1 MFALTLQLH
10 HLTTLSFHCLWSY
23 NFTAQ

>member
-10 HLTTLSFHCLWSY
+10 RLTTLSFHCLWSY